1 MINIKYK
8 LNFNENPIIKKE
20 VLIITEIKTQSFLR
34 AGKILLIV
42 GGILAIIALLTPACN
57 STAYGVDIYMWF
69 AGFWVAWIDHPYYGT
84 ETDSGGPRD
93 FFYLSADAD
102 KYIGLASAVVIM
114 LIIATI
120 MMFISSKTAKEGRD
134 NKVAIAT
141 GAIGTV
147 LAFLGPGV
155 YYGYLDRE
163 FSWWVAFDQGI
174 GFYLPIIAGVLGI
187 IATSFNIYA
196 FTLEPKVGEERVIEQ
211 YQPPT
216 DKQVAVQV
224 QQEGLKFCPNCGAK
238 LTGPFCQECG
248 TKVS

>member
-1 MINIKYK
+1 
-8 LNFNENPIIKKE
+8 
-20 VLIITEIKTQSFLR
+20 
-34 AGKILLIV
+34 
-42 GGILAIIALLTPACN
+42 
-57 STAYGVDIYMWF
+57 MWF
-69 AGFWVAWIDHPYYGT
+69 AGFWVVWYEGLYGM

-93 FFYLSADAD
+93 FFLPEYAD
-102 KYIGLASAVVIM
+102 KYIGLAGAVIAM
-114 LIIATI
+114 LIIAAI
-120 MMFISSKTAKEGRD
+120 LMFISSKKAKYGKD

-141 GAIGTV
+141 SAVGTV

-155 YYGYLDRE
+155 YYGYLQRE
-163 FSWWVAFDQGI
+163 FTNFWVVFDQGI

-211 YQPPT
+211 YQPPP
-216 DKQVAVQV
+216 DQQVDVQV